1 MRFDLI
7 ALTSDDLITL
17 SNRGLL
23 KRAQQELA
31 LPDLKG
37 EIAEDESGNIK
48 IDWSDDICCQFPA
61 QKTLAQSYCS
71 CPASSLCRHLLRS
84 LLFYQCQISSQGE
97 ASPAPLGKTAWNPG
111 TISDRVLQTHYSKL
125 ALTKL
130 RSQFD
135 AGQVIKVI
143 TGIEPRAHFHSLSL
157 NLRFL
162 IPDDLR
168 YTHCDCDELAPCSH
182 VPLAIWAFRK
192 LPPEESQ
199 GIISTAAE
207 SIAVPTALLDE
218 VERLVV
224 ELADVGI
231 AGINSVLRDRFSR
244 LEQQCRRHELVWIA
258 EILLD
263 IIQSCSYYHQHD
275 ARFDI
280 QQVVSWIGE
289 LLIRSDAIRHHA
301 AWQNPIPLLFI
312 KGSTQDKTVALGSAR
327 LMGLGCGV
335 TVRSSGVKIAA
346 YLQDL
351 DSGTVMAMTHYFA
364 NPEPPIR
371 PKDFWQL
378 AQVSMGKGMQLG
390 AIGAGQIL
398 IKGGKR
404 TPSYRLIPGRSPMS
418 LNPQSCQ
425 WEKLRSPLLVHS
437 FTDLIAR
444 LRELPLPELQ
454 PRRMTEQLQ
463 VLTIGAV
470 EFVEF
475 DPIGQAVRAIV
486 VDSAGTPA
494 TLIQPYL
501 DRGRFGIEAMLT
513 RLQQEELKF
522 VSARVSLS
530 AAGLVLEP
538 VALIF
543 QSGETRQMLQPWV
556 ASPQVTLEKE
566 VAPQLVDRTVTS
578 SPIALYL
585 QDIQAALQNTW
596 LVGLQRADRVNL
608 QQWQQLVRQGEAIG
622 FSSLLPSMQN
632 LIVCLSDRFHSLNWN
647 SQPAREALA
656 LVTVLSQ
663 VSSHVL

>member
-1 MRFDLI
+1 MRSDLI
-7 ALTSDDLITL
+7 ALTLDDLITL

-37 EIAEDESGNIK
+37 KIAEDESGNIT
-48 IDWSDDICCQFPA
+48 IAWSDEICCQFPA
-61 QKTLAQSYCS
+61 QKTLTQSYCN
-71 CPASSLCRHLLRS
+71 CPATSLCRHLLRS
-84 LLFYQCQISSQGE
+84 LLFYQSQVPSNGA
-97 ASPAPLGKTAWNPG
+97 ASPVPPSKTAWNPG
-111 TISDRVLQTHYSKL
+111 TIADRVLQTHYSKSV
-125 ALTKL
+125 LTRL

-143 TGIEPRAHFHSLSL
+143 TGIEPSVHFHSLSL

-162 IPDDLR
+162 VPDDLR
-168 YTHCDCDELAPCSH
+168 YTHCDCDESAPCSH
-182 VPLAIWAFRK
+182 VPMAIWAFRK
-192 LPPEESQ
+192 LLPEQNQ
-199 GIISTAAE
+199 GVISTATE

-218 VERLVV
+218 VEQLVQ

-244 LEQQCRRHELVWIA
+244 LEQQSRRHELVWIA

-301 AWQNPIPLLFI
+301 AKQNPIPLLFI

-335 TVRSSGVKIAA
+335 TMRTSGVTIAA

-351 DSGTVMAMTHYFA
+351 DSGTVMAMNQYFA
-364 NPEPPIR
+364 NPAPPAE

-378 AQVSMGKGMQLG
+378 AQASMGKGMQIG

-404 TPSYRLIPGRSPMS
+404 TPSYRLIPGRSPMN
-418 LNPQSCQ
+418 LNPQSYK
-425 WEKLRSPLLVHS
+425 WEKLRSPLLVTS
-437 FTDLIAR
+437 FADLADR

-454 PRRMTEQLQ
+454 PRRMTEQLYVLQ
-463 VLTIGAV
+463 VGAV

-475 DPIGQAVRAIV
+475 DPIEQAIRAIV
-486 VDSAGTPA
+486 VDSASTPA

-501 DRGRFGIEAMLT
+501 HRGRFGIEAMLT
-513 RLQQEELKF
+513 RLQQEDLKF

-530 AAGLVLEP
+530 AAGLILEP
-538 VALIF
+538 IALIF
-543 QSGETRQMLQPWV
+543 QSGETRQILQPWL
-556 ASPQVTLEKE
+556 APPQV
-566 VAPQLVDRTVTS
+566 VAPAAAPQLVARMGNS
-578 SPIALYL
+578 SPVELYL
-585 QDIQAALQNTW
+585 QEMQTTLQDLW
-596 LVGLQRADRVNL
+596 LVGLERVERSHL

-622 FSSLLPSMQN
+622 FNLLLQPMQH
-632 LIVCLSDRFHSLNWN
+632 LITALNCRFHTLNWD

-656 LVTVLSQ
+656 LATVLSQ
-663 VSSHVL
+663 VARHVL